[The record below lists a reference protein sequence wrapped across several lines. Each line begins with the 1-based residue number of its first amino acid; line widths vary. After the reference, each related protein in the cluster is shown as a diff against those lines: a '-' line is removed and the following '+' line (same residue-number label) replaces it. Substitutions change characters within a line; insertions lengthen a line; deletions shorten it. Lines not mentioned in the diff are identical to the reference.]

1 MPVRFLLN
9 FFDEEVYILQVQ
21 GHKGE
26 GGGDKCQKKVTPDIY
41 NLVKLRLKLFYLD

>member
-26 GGGDKCQKKVTPDIY
+26 GGGISVRKK
-41 NLVKLRLKLFYLD
+41 